1 MGGGVS
7 KVVDNFP
14 KLGVKISFFD
24 EFIARVG
31 GENVLKNLSTAS
43 VCEKIL
49 KPLIESLTASSST
62 SSSSSS
68 KSTLSLSY
76 CQQLTLDDKHPLIG
90 QSEVLIIHS
99 WYTPFLDVVSILKTH
114 FINEPDV
121 YVWFDLFSL
130 DLHKEIDDFNQFL
143 ITFNN
148 NIKIFNRSVLIL
160 PVWSETSSV
169 FSRLWCNYEMYCS
182 YENKVKFEIA
192 MSTEQQE
199 KFYISTLYDTINTID
214 NIKSSIDCEN
224 CNCYYPYKER
234 LFSYLNKI
242 GYDNV
247 NNGIFNVVR
256 DSILNSLNKAYDD
269 DNISD
274 KDKTT
279 IKYSIA
285 HVYRTKGDYDQ
296 AESCYLAV
304 LDSRKSILG
313 CDHVD
318 TLHTQFSLA
327 SFYDDNDLF
336 DKAETLYIETLEKA
350 KAVLTEYHPISIGI
364 QNNLAALYMHSPSN
378 IGLVKIKID
387 QLVINDVEDCGTMFD
402 KQDPAIIITINGD
415 QIMKTKRIQEGGTS
429 AVFPEVFETMANYSD
444 AIEIQVVNMDG
455 LGFTKA
461 KIGYGKIKIYQAVP
475 NIDDGQTTYTLRLK
489 NSQSQY
495 QGTCGFRISCEPFN
509 VSSVNLVLDELSV
522 SDIEDCGS
530 VFDKQDPALKISI
543 GEKLSYTT
551 ERICEGGTSAAFP
564 EVYEI
569 ENVRFSEDIVVQ
581 VLNMDALGF
590 SKKTIGNGKIK
601 VYQAISSLDEH
612 VNFTIELTNSKE
624 QLQGVVN
631 IRGIAT
637 ITDDVV
643 VDKKG
648 VLYEKAEQLWIESLA
663 LQLEIQGN
671 MHMDTLKTFESLACL
686 YHKMKMYDKVQY
698 MYEQVLAAHKVIFG
712 VDDLRTLVTMEN
724 LATALMFQQQPMK
737 AEPLFSFVLDT
748 RKKKLGDNNPLVLK
762 SMEAL
767 GVLYHKS
774 KFPFAA
780 LPLLEKCLAI
790 RKVVL
795 GESDSLTINTMG
807 TLAEVYKDIG
817 ENFKAETL
825 YLQIL
830 QKSKE
835 LKGHDHFSTLNL
847 HHIVATF
854 YAYKKGDLKKAEEL
868 LVDCFNKQ
876 KEIFGDDHHSTKHS
890 TKALEIVRKKIEIKA
905 ACYN

>member
-1 MGGGVS
+1 MGGGLT
-7 KVVDNFP
+7 KVDDKFP
-14 KLGVKISFFD
+14 LGVKISFFD

-49 KPLIESLTASSST
+49 KPLMISLTATSST
-62 SSSSSS
+62 STSA
-68 KSTLSLSY
+68 LSLSY
-76 CQQLTLDDKHPLIG
+76 CQQLILLDDKNPLVG

-99 WYTPFLDVVSILKTH
+99 WYTPFLDVVNILKYH

-121 YVWFDLFSL
+121 YVWFDLFSVA
-130 DLHKEIDDFNQFL
+130 LHKEIDDFDQFL

-148 NIKIFNRSVLIL
+148 NIKNFNRSVLIV
-160 PVWSETSSV
+160 PIWSETSSV

-182 YENKVKFEIA
+182 YQNKVRFEIA
-192 MSTEQQE
+192 MSPEQQE

-214 NIKSSIDCEN
+214 NIKSTIDCEN
-224 CNCYYPYKER
+224 CNCYYPYKDR

-247 NNGIFNVVR
+247 NNGIFNVIR

-269 DNISD
+269 DNIND

-304 LDSRKSILG
+304 LESRKSILG

-327 SFYDDNDLF
+327 SFYDDNDF
-336 DKAETLYIETLEKA
+336 FEKAETLYIETLERS

-387 QLVINDVEDCGTMFD
+387 QLYINDVEDCGSMFD

-415 QIMKTKRIQEGGTS
+415 QILKTKRVQEGGTS

-461 KIGYGKIKIYQAVP
+461 KIGYSKIRIYQAVP
-475 NIDDGQTTYTLRLK
+475 NIDDGPQAYTLRLK

-495 QGTCGFRISCEPFN
+495 QGTCGFRILCEPFN

-522 SDIEDCGS
+522 SDIEDAGS

-543 GEKLSYTT
+543 GENKYST
-551 ERICEGGTSAAFP
+551 ERICEGGTSASFP
-564 EVYEI
+564 EVFEI
-569 ENVRFSEDIVVQ
+569 ENVRFSEDIYVQ
-581 VLNMDALGF
+581 VVNMDALGF
-590 SKKTIGNGKIK
+590 SKKTIGVGKLK
-601 VYQAISSLDEH
+601 VYQAISNLDEH
-612 VNFTIELTNSKE
+612 VSFTIELTNSKE
-624 QLQGVVN
+624 QAQGFVN

-637 ITDDVV
+637 MTDDVV

-648 VLYEKAEQLWIESLA
+648 LLYEKAEQLWIESLA

-671 MHMDTLKTFESLACL
+671 LHVDTLKTFENLACL
-686 YHKMKMYDKVQY
+686 YHKMKMYDKCQY
-698 MYEQVLAAHKVIFG
+698 MYEQVLAAQKVMLG
-712 VDDLRTLVTMEN
+712 VDDLRTLATMEN
-724 LATALMFQQQPMK
+724 LAAAMMFQQQPMK
-737 AEPLFSFVLDT
+737 AEPLFSFVYDT

-767 GVLYHKS
+767 GVLYYKS

-780 LPLLEKCLAI
+780 VPLLEKCLAI

-835 LKGHDHFSTLNL
+835 VKGHDHFSTLNL

-868 LVDCFNKQ
+868 VSFALDKQ
-876 KEIFGDDHHSTKHS
+876 KEMFGDDHHSTKHS